1 MEDAFK
7 QMHPTKASGPDGMF
21 TIFSQKYWNIVG
33 NDVICMVLNVLN
45 FNILVAEINKTN
57 ITLVPK
63 TKNPA
68 KMIEFRPIS
77 LSNVVSKLISKVLA
91 SRLKTI
97 LPQIITENHS
107 AFLLV
112 QLIIDNML
120 VAFELMHYL
129 DHKRDVKDCY
139 MAVKLDTRKTYHR
152 VEWGFT
158 EKVMERMGFH

>member
-7 QMHPTKASGPDGMF
+7 QMHLTKASGPDGMF
-21 TIFSQKYWNIVG
+21 TIFFQKYWNIVG

-63 TKNPA
+63 KKNPA
-68 KMIEFRPIS
+68 KMTEFRPIS
-77 LSNVVSKLISKVLA
+77 LSNVVYKLISKVLA
-91 SRLKTI
+91 SRLKII

-139 MAVKLDTRKTYHR
+139 MAVKLDMRKTYHR
-152 VEWGFT
+152 VEWGFI
-158 EKVMERMGFH
+158 EKVME